1 MHLMLC
7 AIQDPLSVLSIGD
20 FLQIICT

>member
-1 MHLMLC
+1 MHQMLC